1 MTDPNE
7 FIANLNDTR
16 YLLFYPDII
25 NKLCDMILFFNEQ
38 QINES
43 KKIFKSLI
51 DYMGVNPVNE
61 LINILKN
68 SSNAVLSK
76 QFPKS
81 IFNCSFETKVKNN
94 QIPPIS
100 EENKKNVISQSGI
113 PFSSQQFLMLFNLI
127 SKEQLN
133 ILIGT
138 LREYQIKE
146 LTKEKYIDIRLVGI
160 F

>member
-1 MTDPNE
+1 MNDPNE
-7 FIANLNDTR
+7 FITNLNDTR

-38 QINES
+38 QINQS
-43 KKIFKSLI
+43 KIIFKGLI

-61 LINILKN
+61 LTNILRN
-68 SSNAVLSK
+68 SSNNVLSK
-76 QFPKS
+76 QFPKIKLLDIS
-81 IFNCSFETKVKNN
+81 NIKNN

-100 EENKKNVISQSGI
+100 EENKQNMISQSAI
-113 PFSSQQFLMLFNLI
+113 PFSSQQFLSLFNIL

-133 ILIGT
+133 ILLGT

-146 LTKEKYIDIRLVGI
+146 LKKEKYMDIKLIGI

>member
-1 MTDPNE
+1 MNNPNE
-7 FIANLNDTR
+7 FITNLNDAR

-38 QINES
+38 QISES
-43 KKIFKSLI
+43 KIIFKHLI
-51 DYMGVNPVNE
+51 DYMGVIPINE
-61 LINILKN
+61 LINILRN
-68 SSNAVLSK
+68 SSNNVLSK

-81 IFNCSFETKVKNN
+81 IYNCSFENKFNNN

-100 EENKKNVISQSGI
+100 QEKKQNMISQSTI
-113 PFSSQQFLMLFNLI
+113 PFSSQQFLSLLNLL

-138 LREYQIKE
+138 LRQYQIKE
-146 LTKEKYIDIRLVGI
+146 LTKENYINERIGI